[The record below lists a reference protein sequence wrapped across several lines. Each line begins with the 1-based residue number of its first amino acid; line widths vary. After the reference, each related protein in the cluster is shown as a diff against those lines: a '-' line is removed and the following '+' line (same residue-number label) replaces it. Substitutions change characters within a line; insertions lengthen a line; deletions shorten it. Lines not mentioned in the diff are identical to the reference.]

1 MKRDDLPPCEGG
13 ALAWRLD
20 PGPTA
25 SVETW
30 SEIPLSLAL
39 TSSTDPAPHLVFL
52 ASGAAT
58 PYEVQREAET
68 WVLADCTAPLRLD
81 LLFRSD
87 RVIWTAQRAL
97 VLGAPDRLPEVK
109 AAVQLFTRLESELR
123 AIEHTAREGL
133 RSAESDVTLTHAVKT
148 SDLAQQA
155 RVGIMTQLAH
165 LNRIRLTRLEMMLAQ
180 PSEGLPGSSRRML
193 SEMTQQAEFAD
204 RLRAVDDQ
212 IEVAQDIYD
221 TVNDRLTEFS
231 HFLREYRVE
240 ILIVV
245 MLALEA
251 GLVLWDMFGYTFGT

>member
-1 MKRDDLPPCEGG
+1 M
-13 ALAWRLD
+13 
-20 PGPTA
+20 

-39 TSSTDPAPHLVFL
+39 GSSTDVAPRFVFL
-52 ASGAAT
+52 PSGAST
-58 PYEVQREAET
+58 PYEVQRVAET
-68 WVLADCTAPLRLD
+68 WVLADGAPLRLD

-97 VLGAPDRLPEVK
+97 VIGAPDRLPEVK
-109 AAVQLFTRLESELR
+109 AAVQLFTRLEAELR
-123 AIEHTAREGL
+123 AIEHAAHEGL
-133 RSAESDVTLTHAVKT
+133 CSAEGDVTLTHAVKA

-155 RVGIMTQLAH
+155 RVGAMTQRAH
-165 LNRIRLTRLEMMLAQ
+165 LNRIRLTRLETMLAQ
-180 PSEGLPGSSRRML
+180 PSQGLPGSSRRML

-251 GLVLWDMFGYTFGT
+251 GLVLWDMFGYTFAT

>member
-1 MKRDDLPPCEGG
+1 MKRDDLPQLESG

-25 SVETW
+25 SVEIW
-30 SEIPLSLAL
+30 SEIPLSQAL
-39 TSSTDPAPHLVFL
+39 SSSTDLAPLLVFL
-52 ASGAAT
+52 PSGAAT
-58 PYEVQREAET
+58 PYEVQREAEA

-97 VLGAPDRLPEVK
+97 VLGTPDRLPEVK

-155 RVGIMTQLAH
+155 RVGIM
-165 LNRIRLTRLEMMLAQ
+165 NDEFLERA
-180 PSEGLPGSSRRML
+180 
-193 SEMTQQAEFAD
+193 QAEPD
-204 RLRAVDDQ
+204 LYLLRWTARAGRIQRQSQPATAQFPGECTLANCLLNPQLGWATRFDVQFERTFDDDARHVIQ
-212 IEVAQDIYD
+212 CVGRRQRSSMSKPGACEQQKYKE
-221 TVNDRLTEFS
+221 LT
-231 HFLREYRVE
+231 H
-240 ILIVV
+240 
-245 MLALEA
+245 
-251 GLVLWDMFGYTFGT
+251 